1 MCNIN
6 SFWRI
11 YRVSEIKKRGKC
23 TKTAKRGGT
32 AKEREKKVKQKAKT
46 SRDEARVQ
54 KISKYIN

>member
-23 TKTAKRGGT
+23 TKTAKRVGT
-32 AKEREKKVKQKAKT
+32 AKESEREKKVKQKAKT
-46 SRDEARVQ
+46 SRDEARV
-54 KISKYIN
+54 KKK